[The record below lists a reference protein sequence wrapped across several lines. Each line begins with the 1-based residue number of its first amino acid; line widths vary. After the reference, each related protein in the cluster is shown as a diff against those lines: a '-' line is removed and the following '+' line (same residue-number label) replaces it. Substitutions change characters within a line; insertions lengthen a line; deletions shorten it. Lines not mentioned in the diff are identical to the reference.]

1 MLSLLTNHPLLSALI
16 LILIDLVLWRLIT
29 ASSSNWKL
37 AARVV
42 IFALFSVLL
51 FNEGLNP
58 MAPAPWADN
67 VPLHLAATGLQI
79 GWWLYAARTLTVLLG
94 AVMMQ
99 RVGHTGRLLQDLL
112 GAVIFLI
119 AVIAALAYVLE
130 LPVKGVLA
138 TSGALAIVVG
148 LALQSTLSDV
158 FSGIVLNTTK
168 PYQLGD
174 WISIDGTEGRVTD
187 IDWRATRL
195 QTSQGSMAVI
205 PNSLAA
211 KAKIINFSRPSD
223 IFGVSISLQ
232 VSPHARPQTVIDA
245 LERAMQGCRF
255 LLDKPA
261 PCVALKSSGSTGV
274 EYEIS
279 GFVVSMDQKRMVRNL
294 LFDLAFRHLQA
305 SGVILLSNV
314 EPNAPAALSRQRA
327 LLDSSNIFS
336 TLRQEEKETFSQN
349 MKLQTFRAGEMILPA
364 GEVSDHLFII
374 ESGVVSVELSRGG
387 VKIESGRMGPGEVIG
402 EGGILSDMAMPADFK
417 AKTTCSLYRIEREYL
432 QPCLDARHDIGEAMK
447 TLLDFRLN
455 KAQTLIQETP
465 KVVEKKGFLQWLRN
479 RSHS

>member
-1 MLSLLTNHPLLSALI
+1 MLSLLTNHPLISALV
-16 LILIDLVLWRLIT
+16 LILIDLGLWRLIS
-29 ASSSNWKL
+29 ANGSNWKL
-37 AARVV
+37 VVRLV

-51 FNEGLNP
+51 FNEGMNP
-58 MAPAPWADN
+58 LEPAPWADN

-79 GWWLYAARTLTVLLG
+79 GWWLFGARTLTVLIG

-138 TSGALAIVVG
+138 TSGALAIIVG

-168 PYQLGD
+168 PYQLDD

-223 IFGVSISLQ
+223 MFGVSISLQ
-232 VSPHARPQTVIDA
+232 LSPHARPQTVLDA
-245 LERAMQGCRF
+245 LERAMQGCRY
-255 LLDKPA
+255 LLNKPA
-261 PCVALKSSGSTGV
+261 PCVALKGSNASGV

-294 LFDLAFRHLQA
+294 LFDLAYRHLQA
-305 SGVILLSNV
+305 SGVSLLSNV
-314 EPNAPAALSRQRA
+314 ESNAPAGLSRPRA

-336 TLRQEEKETFSQN
+336 TLRQEEKDTFSQN
-349 MKLQTFRAGEMILPA
+349 MTLQTFRAGDMILPA

-374 ESGVVSVELSRGG
+374 ESGVVSVQLSRGG
-387 VKIESGRMGPGEVIG
+387 VKFESGRMGPGEVIG
-402 EGGILSDMAMPADFK
+402 EGGILSDTALPAEFT
-417 AKTTCSLYRIEREYL
+417 AKTACSLYRIEKDYL
-432 QPCLDARHDIGEAMK
+432 KPCLDARHDISEAMK
-447 TLLDFRLN
+447 ALLDFRLH
-455 KAQTLIQETP
+455 KAQTLTQEAP
-465 KVVEKKGFLQWLRN
+465 KVVEKKGFLRWLRS
-479 RSHS
+479 RA

>member
-1 MLSLLTNHPLLSALI
+1 MLSLLTNHPLISALV
-16 LILIDLVLWRLIT
+16 LILIDLGLWRLIS
-29 ASSSNWKL
+29 ANGSNWKL
-37 AARVV
+37 VVRLV

-51 FNEGLNP
+51 FNEGMNP
-58 MAPAPWADN
+58 LEPAPWADN

-79 GWWLYAARTLTVLLG
+79 GWWLFGARTLTVLIG

-138 TSGALAIVVG
+138 TSGALAIIVG

-168 PYQLGD
+168 PYQLDD

-195 QTSQGSMAVI
+195 QTSQGSMVVI

-223 IFGVSISLQ
+223 MFGVSISLQ
-232 VSPHARPQTVIDA
+232 LSPHARPQTVLDA
-245 LERAMQGCRF
+245 LERAMQGCRY
-255 LLDKPA
+255 LLSKPA
-261 PCVALKSSGSTGV
+261 PSVALKGSSASGV

-294 LFDLAFRHLQA
+294 LFDLAYRHLQA
-305 SGVILLSNV
+305 SGVSLLSSV
-314 EPNAPAALSRQRA
+314 ESNAPAVLSRPRA
-327 LLDSSNIFS
+327 LLDSANIFS
-336 TLRQEEKETFSQN
+336 TLRQEEKDTFSQN
-349 MKLQTFRAGEMILPA
+349 MTLQTFRAGDMILPA

-374 ESGVVSVELSRGG
+374 ESGVVSVQLSRGG
-387 VKIESGRMGPGEVIG
+387 VKFESGRMGPGEVIG
-402 EGGILSDMAMPADFK
+402 EGGILSDTALPAEFS
-417 AKTTCSLYRIEREYL
+417 AKTACSLYRIEKDYL
-432 QPCLDARHDIGEAMK
+432 KPCLDARHDISEAM
-447 TLLDFRLN
+447 TALLDFRLH
-455 KAQTLIQETP
+455 KAQALTQEVP
-465 KVVEKKGFLQWLRN
+465 KVVEKKGFLRWLRS
-479 RSHS
+479 RA

>member
-1 MLSLLTNHPLLSALI
+1 MLSLLTDHPLLSALI

-29 ASSSNWKL
+29 ASGSNWKL
-37 AARVV
+37 AVRLV
-42 IFALFSVLL
+42 IFSLFSVLL

-58 MAPAPWADN
+58 MAPAPWVDN

-138 TSGALAIVVG
+138 TSGALAIIVG

-168 PYQLGD
+168 PYQLDD
-174 WISIDGTEGRVTD
+174 WISIDGTEGRVID

-195 QTSQGSMAVI
+195 QTAQGSMAVI

-255 LLDKPA
+255 LLNKPA
-261 PCVALKSSGSTGV
+261 PSVSLKSSGSTGV

-279 GFVVSMDQKRMVRNL
+279 GFVISMDQKRMVRNQ

-305 SGVILLSNV
+305 SGVSLLSSV
-314 EPNAPAALSRQRA
+314 EPNAPAALSQPRA
-327 LLDSSNIFS
+327 LLESSNIFS

-374 ESGVVSVELSRGG
+374 ESGVVSVTLSRGG
-387 VKIESGRMGPGEVIG
+387 TKFEAGRMGPGEVIG
-402 EGGILSDMAMPADFK
+402 EAGILSDESALADFS
-417 AKTTCSLYRIEREYL
+417 AKTFCTLYRIEKEYL
-432 QPCLDARHDIGEAMK
+432 KPCLDARHDISEAMK
-447 TLLDFRLN
+447 ALFDYRMHA
-455 KAQTLIQETP
+455 AQTLIQEVP
-465 KVVEKKGFLQWLRN
+465 KVVAKKGFLQWLRS
-479 RSHS
+479 RA

>member
-1 MLSLLTNHPLLSALI
+1 MLSLLTNHPLICALI
-16 LILIDLVLWRLIT
+16 LILIDLGLWRLIS
-29 ASSSNWKL
+29 AGGSNWKL
-37 AARVV
+37 VVRLV
-42 IFALFSVLL
+42 IFALFSMLL

-58 MAPAPWADN
+58 LEPPPWADN

-79 GWWLYAARTLTVLLG
+79 GWWLFGARTLTVLIG

-119 AVIAALAYVLE
+119 AIIAALAYVLD

-138 TSGALAIVVG
+138 TSGALAIIVG

-168 PYQLGD
+168 PYQLDD
-174 WISIDGTEGRVTD
+174 WISIDGTEGRVID

-195 QTSQGSMAVI
+195 QTAQGSMAVI

-211 KAKIINFSRPSD
+211 KAKIVNFSRPSD

-232 VSPHARPQTVIDA
+232 LSPHARPQTVIDA
-245 LERAMQGCRF
+245 LERAMEGCRY
-255 LLDKPA
+255 LLNKPA
-261 PCVALKSSGSTGV
+261 PCVALKGSSATGV

-305 SGVILLSNV
+305 SGVSLLSSV
-314 EPNAPAALSRQRA
+314 ESNAPVALSRPRA
-327 LLDSSNIFS
+327 LLESSAIFS
-336 TLRQEEKETFSQN
+336 TLRQEEKETFSQHLT
-349 MKLQTFRAGEMILPA
+349 LQTFRPGEVILPA

-374 ESGVVSVELSRGG
+374 ESGVVSVALSRAG
-387 VKIESGRMGPGEVIG
+387 VKFESGRMGPGEVIG
-402 EGGILSDMAMPADFK
+402 EGGILSDTALPADFT
-417 AKTTCSLYRIEREYL
+417 AMTACSLYRIEKDYL
-432 QPCLDARHDIGEAMK
+432 KPCLDARHDIGEAMK
-447 TLLDFRLN
+447 ALLDFRLH
-455 KAQTLIQETP
+455 KAKTLTQETP
-465 KVVEKKGFLQWLRN
+465 KVVVKKGFLQWLRS
-479 RSHS
+479 RA

>member
-1 MLSLLTNHPLLSALI
+1 MLSLLTDHPLFCALA
-16 LILIDLVLWRLIT
+16 LILIDLGLWRLIS
-29 ASSSNWKL
+29 ANGSQWKL
-37 AARVV
+37 VARLV
-42 IFALFSVLL
+42 IFSLFSVLL

-58 MAPAPWADN
+58 LEPAPWADN

-79 GWWLYAARTLTVLLG
+79 GWWLFGARTLTVLIG

-119 AVIAALAYVLE
+119 AIIAALAYVLD

-138 TSGALAIVVG
+138 TSGALAIIVG

-168 PYQLGD
+168 PYQLDD

-211 KAKIINFSRPSD
+211 KAKIINFSRPTD
-223 IFGVSISLQ
+223 MFGVSISLQ
-232 VSPHARPQTVIDA
+232 LSPHARPQKIIDA
-245 LERAMQGCRF
+245 LERAMQGCRY

-261 PCVALKSSGSTGV
+261 PCVALKGSSAAGV

-279 GFVVSMDQKRMVRNL
+279 GFVASMEHKRMVRNL

-305 SGVILLSNV
+305 SGVSLLSSV
-314 EPNAPAALSRQRA
+314 ESNAPAGLSRPLA
-327 LLDSSNIFS
+327 LLDSSSIFS
-336 TLRQEEKETFSQN
+336 TLRQEEKDTFSQN
-349 MKLQTFRAGEMILPA
+349 MKLQNFRAGELILPA

-374 ESGVVSVELSRGG
+374 ESGVVSVELSRDG
-387 VKIESGRMGPGEVIG
+387 VRFESGRMGPGEVIG
-402 EGGILSDMAMPADFK
+402 EGGILSDTALPADFT
-417 AKTTCSLYRIEREYL
+417 AKTFCSLYRIEKDYL
-432 QPCLDARHDIGEAMK
+432 KPCLDARHDISEAM
-447 TLLDFRLN
+447 TALLDYRLE
-455 KAQTLIQETP
+455 KARTLTMETP
-465 KVVEKKGFLQWLRN
+465 KAVEKKGFLQWLRR
-479 RSHS
+479 RSES